1 MSAWDRREFLGGLLA
16 GAVGLP
22 SAMGATP
29 LGRTER
35 PDVAV
40 PAVPAVPT
48 DARVRDERYWE
59 IVRAQFPIVP
69 GLVLMNAANLCP
81 SPFVVQEAVFELTRD
96 VDRDASSQN
105 RQKLGE
111 LRESARAKVA
121 AHLGADADEIALVRN
136 TSEAN
141 NTVVAGMDLSSG
153 DEVVLWDQNHP
164 TNQLSWEVRARRHGF
179 TVKKVSTP
187 AAPTSAEALM
197 APFLDALTPRTRV
210 LSFSHVSNSSGV
222 ALPAR
227 ELCAAA
233 RSRGIFVLLD
243 GAQSCGA
250 LKMDLHAMGCDAY
263 TASAHKWPT
272 GPKEVGILYVR
283 RERAA
288 ELWAADVGVGWE
300 GAEQRGAQ
308 KFESLGQRD
317 DGAVAAIGTAIDFH
331 AAIGA
336 EAIEARVK
344 ELAAAVR
351 ARVSERIPGT
361 VFHTPADPALSAG
374 VVVCAPPGLEP
385 RPTLQRLYQE
395 HRIALASTGGI
406 RISAHLYN
414 TLEEVDRVA
423 EALAAVRA

>member
-22 SAMGATP
+22 SALSATP
-29 LGRTER
+29 RNGPEW
-35 PDVAV
+35 PSVAL
-40 PAVPAVPT
+40 PHAP
-48 DARVRDERYWE
+48 RVRDERYWE
-59 IVRAQFPIVP
+59 IVRAQFPMAP

-81 SPFVVQEAVFELTRD
+81 SPYAVQQTVFELTRD

-105 RQKLGE
+105 RQKLGG
-111 LRESARAKVA
+111 LREAARAKVA
-121 AHLGADADEIALVRN
+121 AHLGADPDEIALVRN

-141 NTVVAGMDLSSG
+141 NTVVAGMDLGPG

-187 AAPTSAEALM
+187 PSPATAAAVLLET
-197 APFLDALTPRTRV
+197 FVDALTPRTRV
-210 LSFSHVSNSSGV
+210 LAFSHVSNTSGV
-222 ALPAR
+222 RLPAR
-227 ELCAAA
+227 DLIAEA

-250 LKMDLHAMGCDAY
+250 LKIDLHALGCDAY

-283 RERAA
+283 RDRAQ

-300 GAEQRGAQ
+300 GAESRGAL

-317 DGAVAAIGTAIDFH
+317 DGAVAGVGTAIDFH
-331 AAIGA
+331 TSIGA

-344 ELAAAVR
+344 ELAGAVR
-351 ARVSERIPGT
+351 ARVSERLPGT
-361 VFHTPADPALSAG
+361 VFHTPSDPATSAG
-374 VVVCAPPGLEP
+374 VVVFAPPGLEP
-385 RPTLQRLYQE
+385 RPALQRLYEE
-395 HRIALASTGGI
+395 HRIACATTGGATAGI
-406 RISAHLYN
+406 RISPHLYN
-414 TLEEVDRVA
+414 TLEEVDRLA
-423 EALAAVRA
+423 EALAGMRT